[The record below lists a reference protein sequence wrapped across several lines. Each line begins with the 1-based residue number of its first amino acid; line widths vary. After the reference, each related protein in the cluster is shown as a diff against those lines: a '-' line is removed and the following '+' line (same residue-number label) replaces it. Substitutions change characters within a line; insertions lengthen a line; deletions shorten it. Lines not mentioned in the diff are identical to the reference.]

1 MHERWRISRAL
12 AVFAVA
18 ACAAVHDQSNPRADG
33 RSGGGGAG
41 KWIRRLASASL
52 TRIQV
57 ITHANKNGE
66 ILRRGRM
73 LNLEIVEVNRVIEEH
88 NPTADLALELLL
100 SVFGKKIL

>member
-1 MHERWRISRAL
+1 MSVGESRGHWLFLQWRHAPL
-12 AVFAVA
+12 FMPVK
-18 ACAAVHDQSNPRADG
+18 PRADG
-33 RSGGGGAG
+33 RSSGVGAG

-88 NPTADLALELLL
+88 NPTADLSLELLL